1 MFGSPRRPATTT
13 RTRWHRRAALIL
25 TGLATGTGVMLAGA
39 PAASAATVPNGES
52 YRITTAYTGLAMDV
66 EAASG
71 DDDAK
76 VVQNPVNIGS
86 ASQAWQFL
94 QQPNGSY
101 ELRNANSGKC
111 LSVYY
116 NSTAAGAKLVQYH
129 CHGWTDQQWQLA
141 GMGGPTLAIQSVLS
155 SYRVDV
161 PGGTIA
167 WNTQLQQWPSY
178 RGYEPNQWFYLTPV
192 NIAAG

>member
-1 MFGSPRRPATTT
+1 MRSPAARRSCS
-13 RTRWHRRAALIL
+13 RRR
-25 TGLATGTGVMLAGA
+25 VMLRQSSTAQTRSS
-39 PAASAATVPNGES
+39 PCLAAQRRSARWS
-52 YRITTAYTGLAMDV
+52 LLLDRITTAYTGLAMDV

-116 NSTAAGAKLVQYH
+116 NSTAAGAKLVQYD

-192 NIAAG
+192 NIAPG